1 MVFGSLTVDALVLYQ
16 GQQTSLSAKYSFVAV
31 IVELLNCVQL
41 SCDPKDYSLPSSY
54 PWDFPGKNT
63 GVGCHFLLQVI
74 EPVSPE
80 SPALAGGFFT
90 TEPPGKPCQMQLLQT
105 KSGHT
110 HLFTHAYGYSGS
122 SSTMAEL
129 SSCNTDRTYDP
140 KV

>member
-1 MVFGSLTVDALVLYQ
+1 MKSLLFGCSVVSD
-16 GQQTSLSAKYSFVAV
+16 
-31 IVELLNCVQL
+31 
-41 SCDPKDYSLPSSY
+41 CDCKDCSV
-54 PWDFPGKNT
+54 PGKNT

-110 HLFTHAYGYSGS
+110 HLFTYAYEYSGS
-122 SSTMAEL
+122 SSTVGVEISIDGPTNRVSDSVDGGEVWGA
-129 SSCNTDRTYDP
+129 
-140 KV
+140 V